1 MRVAPCTQLARE
13 ASTAS
18 ARKLRH
24 ERGSELT
31 KLRHVSLSCRV
42 PWRLSTLDVL
52 VSSMDSLLFWR
63 SAVWSVI
70 LSSATE
76 CIVSLDSSAGTSSV
90 ELWLGNPRG
99 VR

>member
-1 MRVAPCTQLARE
+1 MASE

-42 PWRLSTLDVL
+42 PCRLSTMDD
-52 VSSMDSLLFWR
+52 SMDSLLCACTVGR
-63 SAVWSVI
+63 SEI